1 MTISDWLVIL
11 AIIIAP
17 ILAVQIQKFI
27 ENKKENKTRKMQIFR
42 TLMATRATPLYP
54 QHVEALNMIDIEFFK
69 NKKIT
74 EAWKVLLDNFANY
87 PKDTK
92 DKNYQVQ
99 LNSCMEKSSDLLVD
113 LLYEMAKSLNYSF
126 DKVHLKRGAYIPKG
140 HADYILDQEFIRRAF
155 VGVLLGQIPI
165 PIKIVNMEGTQEKQ
179 RNNIDN
185 SLEEEKS
192 ITNHST

>member
-1 MTISDWLVIL
+1 MTISDWLVIV

-27 ENKKENKTRKMQIFR
+27 EDKKEKRARKMQIFR

-54 QHVEALNMIDIEFFK
+54 QHVEALNMIDIEFFES
-69 NKKIT
+69 KKIT
-74 EAWKVLLDNFANY
+74 EAWKLLLDNFANY

-92 DKNYQVQ
+92 DPKYQAQ
-99 LNSCMEKSSDLLVD
+99 LNSCMEKSTDLLTD
-113 LLYEMAKSLNYSF
+113 LLYEMGKYLNYKF

-155 VGVLLGQIPI
+155 VGVLLGQVPI
-165 PIKIVNMEGTQEKQ
+165 PIKI
-179 RNNIDN
+179 ID
-185 SLEEEKS
+185 KS
-192 ITNHST
+192 E